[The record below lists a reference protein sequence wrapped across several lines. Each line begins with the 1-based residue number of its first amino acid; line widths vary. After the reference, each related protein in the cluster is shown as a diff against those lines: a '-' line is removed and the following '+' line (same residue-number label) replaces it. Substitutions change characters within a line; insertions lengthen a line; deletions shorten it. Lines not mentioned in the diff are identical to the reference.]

1 MKKQKFVTWIQTAI
15 VHGKT
20 DYIDKSISDD
30 VGTKFDTSNYK
41 TNRPLPKE
49 KNKTVIS
56 VITK

>member
-1 MKKQKFVTWIQTAI
+1 MKKQKFAAWIQTAI

-30 VGTKFDTSNYK
+30 VGTRFDTSNYK
-41 TNRPLPKE
+41 INRPLPKE
-49 KNKTVIS
+49 KKKTVIS